1 MMYDS
6 FEGRGRYYRGRPCF
20 TPLKEFGLAA
30 DGFPGQLNLEEI
42 DQFRV
47 MTDF

>member
-1 MMYDS
+1 MMFDS

-20 TPLKEFGLAA
+20 TPLKDIGLAA
-30 DGFPGQLNLEEI
+30 DKFPGQLNREEI
-42 DQFRV
+42 GRDRV

>member
-1 MMYDS
+1 MLMHS
-6 FEGRGRYYRGRPCF
+6 SRGS
-20 TPLKEFGLAA
+20 GLMTLTTSKDIGHAA
-30 DGFPGQLNLEEI
+30 DESPGRLNREEI